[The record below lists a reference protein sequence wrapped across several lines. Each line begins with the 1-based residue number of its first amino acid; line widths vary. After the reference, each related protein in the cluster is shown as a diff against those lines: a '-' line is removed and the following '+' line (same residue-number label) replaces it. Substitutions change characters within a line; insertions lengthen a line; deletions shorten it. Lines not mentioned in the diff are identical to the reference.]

1 MEDHTAMRIK
11 GSIVAA
17 IVIAVAATGWIASGF
32 LDERP
37 ATANDSPPVVT
48 KELGPVRVRV
58 QDSEARDYAGRIRI
72 SGQTEAARKVEIR
85 AEIDARVVAVDHE
98 KGDTIDI
105 GARIV
110 TLDAAERPAQ
120 LARAKARIAQRE
132 IEYDAASKLAKK
144 GFQAETTKARAF
156 ADLEDARAYRREI
169 EVNLAR
175 TRIDAPFAGVL
186 DRRPVE
192 IGDYVRKGDHIATL
206 VELDPLLVTAQLPER
221 QAPVLEPGMTGSAR
235 FSNGVEMIGIVRY
248 VAAVADPET
257 RTFRIEMEIAN
268 PGNRLGEGLT
278 TELDVPLPGI
288 RAHRVSSSIFRL
300 DAAGRIG
307 VMVVDRDNMAR
318 FVTVTVIGTDKYGA
332 WVGGLP
338 DTVRLIT
345 VGQELVEDG
354 EKVEPIPADAAG
366 NDREATS

>member
-1 MEDHTAMRIK
+1 MRIK
-11 GSIVAA
+11 GSIIVA
-17 IVIAVAATGWIASGF
+17 IVIAIAATGWILSGF
-32 LDERP
+32 LGERP
-37 ATANDSPPVVT
+37 ATASDGPPVVT

-58 QDSEARDYAGRIRI
+58 QGSEARNYAGRIRI

-85 AEIDARVVAVDHE
+85 AEIDARVIAVDRE
-98 KGDTIDI
+98 KGDTVDA

-132 IEYDAASKLAKK
+132 IEYEAASKLAKK

-169 EVNLAR
+169 EVELSR
-175 TRIDAPFAGVL
+175 TRIDAPIAGVL

-192 IGDYVRKGDHIATL
+192 IGDYVRKGDHIATV
-206 VELDPLLVTAQLPER
+206 VELDPLLVTAQLPEQ
-221 QAPVLEPGMTGSAR
+221 QAPALEPGMTGSAR
-235 FSNGVEMIGIVRY
+235 FSNGLESIGVIRY
-248 VAAVADPET
+248 VAAVADPKT

-268 PGNRLGEGLT
+268 HGNRLGEGLT
-278 TELDVPLPGI
+278 TELDVALPGI
-288 RAHRVSSSIFRL
+288 SAHHTSPSIFRL

-307 VMVVDRDNMAR
+307 VMVVDEDNVAR
-318 FVTVTVIGTDKYGA
+318 FMTVTVIGTDAQGA
-332 WVGGLP
+332 WIGGLP
-338 DTVRLIT
+338 DKARLIV

-354 EKVEPIPADAAG
+354 ETVEPVPAETANRG
-366 NDREATS
+366 ATS